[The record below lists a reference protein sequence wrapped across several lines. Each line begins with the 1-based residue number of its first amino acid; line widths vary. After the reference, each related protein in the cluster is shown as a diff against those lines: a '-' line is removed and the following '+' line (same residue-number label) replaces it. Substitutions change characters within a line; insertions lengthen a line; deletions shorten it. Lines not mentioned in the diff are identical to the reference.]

1 MYRLSRYRNGGR
13 WLSFDG
19 RLKEKVRFLDRR
31 LEKGSFRFPIIWKAQ
46 ARGTALSCRS
56 VDPVYT
62 FRRLAAGTA
71 TDRGTGRLTRRVSP
85 RETGLSSEKT
95 RRRRKSVI
103 FDNFPAEISYFEARR
118 KGIANAE
125 KT

>member
-1 MYRLSRYRNGGR
+1 MQS
-13 WLSFDG
+13 
-19 RLKEKVRFLDRR
+19 LDRR

-56 VDPVYT
+56 VDPVCT
-62 FRRLAAGTA
+62 FRRLARLAAGTA